1 MVIPNKYHHF
11 LCLIF
16 ATMVK
21 TIDKIFNIQNN
32 DEFDKICLD
41 LFELQMGHSPI
52 YSSYSEII
60 LKGRSVK
67 KIEDIPFLPIEF
79 FKTEQIISQ
88 SKKIE
93 SIFLSSGTTGEQSK
107 HLVSDLSIYESSF
120 RKAFQLFYGD
130 ITEYCVLSLLPNYRE
145 REGSSLM
152 YMVDDLI
159 KSSKH
164 PKSGFYLN
172 DYERLSETIL
182 KLEEDGQKTILFG
195 VSYALLDLA
204 NQFPQQL
211 KNTIIMETGGT
222 KGKRKELL
230 KEELHKIL
238 KSAFNLRSIHS
249 EYGMTELLSQSYS
262 KGNNIFKTPPWKKI
276 LIRDINDPLSILG
289 HNKTGGINIIDLA
302 NIYSCPFISTQDLG
316 KIYGDGTFSVLGRFD
331 NSDVRGCNLLIQ

>member
-1 MVIPNKYHHF
+1 MTNKMFDIKNY
-11 LCLIF
+11 
-16 ATMVK
+16 
-21 TIDKIFNIQNN
+21 Q
-32 DEFDKICLD
+32 EFEKQCVQ
-41 LFELQMGHSPI
+41 LFEFQMDNNPV
-52 YSSYSEII
+52 YSTYAEII
-60 LKGRSVK
+60 LKGRTPRNIK
-67 KIEDIPFLPIEF
+67 EIPFLPIEF
-79 FKTEQIISQ
+79 FKSEQIICQ
-88 SKKIE
+88 GYKIE
-93 SIFLSSGTTGEQSK
+93 EIFLSSGTTGDQSK

-145 REGSSLM
+145 REGSSLI

-159 KSSKH
+159 KSSQH

-182 KLEEDGQKTILFG
+182 ELEQDGQKTILFG

-238 KSAFNLRSIHS
+238 KSAFNLRNIHS

-262 KGNNIFKTPPWKKI
+262 KGDNIFKTPPWKKI

-289 HNKTGGINIIDLA
+289 DNKTGGINIIDLA
-302 NIYSCPFISTQDLG
+302 NIYSCPFIATQDLG